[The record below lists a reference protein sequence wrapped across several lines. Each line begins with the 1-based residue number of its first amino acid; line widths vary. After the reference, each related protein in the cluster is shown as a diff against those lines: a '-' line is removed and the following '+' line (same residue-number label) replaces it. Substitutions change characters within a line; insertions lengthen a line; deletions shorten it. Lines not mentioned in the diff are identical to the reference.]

1 MHPQTAALPP
11 HKIKFCYH
19 MTKHIFCRDICI
31 ERSEPL
37 AGAGSAAKRYILLH
51 WPRAHWRV
59 PRTQSYAMP
68 LVLSDAITTAN
79 AAGLHVALVDGDD
92 IALSCDSIN
101 IAQIEPQKAAALIRK
116 LAAGDILTGEPDNRI
131 TIVCCTDAKQ
141 DPCCARYGF
150 ATWKALKAQADP
162 HHFRILQST
171 HIGGCRFAASVI
183 VLPQRARYSRLE
195 PNNIADFLKHIKNGK
210 PYLPAYRG
218 NPALDPIAQVADHA
232 ALIWAQA
239 KGLNG
244 SVSFP
249 QPLTEP
255 QDGTDITVTATIAGY
270 VLEIVLRKIGF
281 PVNTRCVTLKNESD
295 PAQLM
300 RWVAVKVGVKT

>member
-1 MHPQTAALPP
+1 MA
-11 HKIKFCYH
+11 
-19 MTKHIFCRDICI
+19 KHIFCRDICI
-31 ERSEPL
+31 ERGEPL

-68 LVLSDAITTAN
+68 SMLADAITTAN

-92 IALSCDSIN
+92 IALSCDNIN
-101 IAQIEPQKAAALIRK
+101 IAQIEPQKAAQLICE
-116 LAAGDILTGEPDNRI
+116 LAAGNMLEGERDNRI

-162 HHFRILQST
+162 QHFRILQST
-171 HIGGCRFAASVI
+171 HLGGCRFAASVI
-183 VLPQRARYSRLE
+183 VLPQRARYSRLQPE
-195 PNNIADFLKHIKNGK
+195 NIASFLEHIKNGK

-218 NPALDPIAQVADHA
+218 NPILDTLSQVAEYA
-232 ALIWAQA
+232 ALTWAQE
-239 KGLNG
+239 KGLHG

-249 QPLTEP
+249 HPLTEP
-255 QDGTDITVTATIAGY
+255 QDGTNITVDTAIAGY
-270 VLEIVLRKIGF
+270 MLEISLRKTGF
-281 PVNTRCVTLKNESD
+281 PVNTRCVTLKDKSD
-295 PAQLM
+295 PTQIM
-300 RWVAVKVGVKT
+300 RWVAVSVRIKA